1 MGGACAFK
9 DNLSE
14 VLSKSLALAAQPSL
28 ALCDSDGYSMDPYA
42 STNTYTNFTDSS
54 GGNDNGRA
62 GHGSLYCRY
71 LGRYLDMDV
80 TTRE

>member
-42 STNTYTNFTDSS
+42 STKNYTNFTDSS

-62 GHGSLYCRY
+62 EHGSLYCTY
-71 LGRYLDMDV
+71 LP
-80 TTRE
+80 